1 MTASHWGSWGGVG
14 EILPL
19 FKCQN
24 KAALLCDA
32 STHTW
37 GPGLGPDIFSM
48 SRKGSLGYIG
58 GNIWVWWI
66 RKMLWHS
73 HCLYIY
79 WHHSDLTSL
88 HSSLI
93 SSAASPT
100 PSPGHHELCVDG
112 RPGGL
117 AISMS
122 FTHGSLFRMW
132 EAFPLLS
139 AFVPQQKQT
148 IGTVLFY
155 KEVPSGLSTVWRP
168 PSDQNFP
175 WDSLFHLYVCTPT
188 GQWARRQ
195 GERRLDSYG
204 VSEQRRAC
212 QRRGKTWGG
221 PRADLGREALWKLPP
236 HIGGP
241 GCDSISEPK
250 LSVFLEV
257 TWPR

>member
-1 MTASHWGSWGGVG
+1 MAPSHRGSWGGVG

-48 SRKGSLGYIG
+48 SRKGSLDYIA

-73 HCLYIY
+73 HCLHIY

-88 HSSLI
+88 RSSLI

-100 PSPGHHELCVDG
+100 PFPGHHELGVDG

-148 IGTVLFY
+148 TGTVLFY
-155 KEVPSGLSTVWRP
+155 REVPSGLSTVWRS

-175 WDSLFHLYVCTPT
+175 WDSLFHLYVCTPA
-188 GQWARRQ
+188 GQWARRRGRGDWTLTAWASKEGPAR
-195 GERRLDSYG
+195 GE
-204 VSEQRRAC
+204 
-212 QRRGKTWGG
+212 
-221 PRADLGREALWKLPP
+221 GR
-236 HIGGP
+236 P
-241 GCDSISEPK
+241 G
-250 LSVFLEV
+250 EV
-257 TWPR
+257 PELT